1 MIFVIML
8 IGDYM
13 ELLFASNNAN
23 KLEQV
28 KLLLNHE
35 NILLPKDIGILDFNV
50 VEDGNTLKEN
60 AYKKAYALFKLSGK
74 KVFSDDTGL
83 FVKSLDGRPGL
94 YSHRY
99 AGNDASD
106 KDNRDKLLSE
116 LENNADRQAYF
127 LTVVCFI
134 DESGRDYYF
143 EGRLDGRISDKE
155 YGTGGFGYDKIFY
168 VDEYSKTLGQM
179 DIEFKNTISHRAKA
193 VQAFKKFLVDNYENI
208 NY

>member
-1 MIFVIML
+1 
-8 IGDYM
+8 M
-13 ELLFASNNAN
+13 ELLFASNNIN

-28 KLLLNHE
+28 KLLLDHE
-35 NILLPKDIGILDFNV
+35 NVLLPRDIGIEGFDPI
-50 VEDGNTLKEN
+50 EDGTTLREN
-60 AYKKAYALFKLSGK
+60 AYKKAFELYKLSGK

-116 LENNADRQAYF
+116 LEDESDRQAYF

-134 DESGRDYYF
+134 DENGKDYYF
-143 EGRLDGRISDKE
+143 EGRLDGKIADKE
-155 YGTGGFGYDKIFY
+155 YGSGGFGYDRIFY
-168 VDEYSKTLGQM
+168 VDEFSKTLGQM

-193 VQAFKKFLVDNYENI
+193 VEEFKKFLVSNYENI
-208 NY
+208 NN

>member
-1 MIFVIML
+1 
-8 IGDYM
+8 M
-13 ELLFASNNAN
+13 ELLFASNNIN

-28 KLLLNHE
+28 KLLLDHE
-35 NILLPKDIGILDFNV
+35 NVLLPKDIGIEDFDPI
-50 VEDGNTLKEN
+50 EDGNTLREN
-60 AYKKAYALFKLSGK
+60 AYKKAHELYKLSGK

-116 LENNADRQAYF
+116 LENKADRQAYF

-134 DESGRDYYF
+134 DENGKDYYF
-143 EGRLDGRISDKE
+143 EGRLDGRIADKE
-155 YGTGGFGYDKIFY
+155 YGTEGFGYDKIFY
-168 VDEYSKTLGQM
+168 VDEFSKTLGQM
-179 DIEFKNTISHRAKA
+179 DIDFKNEISHRAKA
-193 VQAFKKFLVDNYENI
+193 VEEFKKFLVNTYENL
-208 NY
+208 NN

>member
-13 ELLFASNNAN
+13 ELLFASNNIN

-28 KLLLNHE
+28 KLLLDHE
-35 NILLPKDIGILDFNV
+35 NVLLPKDIGIEGFDPI
-50 VEDGNTLKEN
+50 EDGNTLKEN
-60 AYKKAYALFKLSGK
+60 AYKKALELYKLTGK

-99 AGNDASD
+99 AGNNASD

-116 LENNADRQAYF
+116 LEDEFDRQAYF

-134 DESGRDYYF
+134 DENGKDYYF
-143 EGRLDGRISDKE
+143 EGRLDGRIADKE
-155 YGTGGFGYDKIFY
+155 YGTGGFGYDRIFY
-168 VDEYSKTLGQM
+168 VDEFSKTLGQM

-193 VQAFKKFLVDNYENI
+193 VEEFKKFLVNTYENL
-208 NY
+208 NN

>member
-1 MIFVIML
+1 
-8 IGDYM
+8 M
-13 ELLFASNNAN
+13 ELLFASNNIN

-28 KLLLNHE
+28 KLLLDHE
-35 NILLPKDIGILDFNV
+35 NVLLPKDIGIEGFDPI
-50 VEDGNTLKEN
+50 EDGNTLKEN
-60 AYKKAYALFKLSGK
+60 AYKKALELYKLTGK

-99 AGNDASD
+99 AGNNASD

-116 LENNADRQAYF
+116 LEDEFDRQAYF

-134 DESGRDYYF
+134 DENGKDYYF
-143 EGRLDGRISDKE
+143 EGRLDGRIADKE
-155 YGTGGFGYDKIFY
+155 YGTGGFGYDRIFY
-168 VDEYSKTLGQM
+168 VDEFSKTLGQM

-193 VQAFKKFLVDNYENI
+193 VEEFKKFLVNTYENL
-208 NY
+208 NN

>member
-13 ELLFASNNAN
+13 ELLFASNNIN

-28 KLLLNHE
+28 KLLLDHE
-35 NILLPKDIGILDFNV
+35 NVLLPKDIGIEGFDPI
-50 VEDGNTLKEN
+50 EDGNTLKEN
-60 AYKKAYALFKLSGK
+60 AYKKALELYKLTGK

-99 AGNDASD
+99 AGNNASD

-116 LENNADRQAYF
+116 LEDEFDRQAYF

-134 DESGRDYYF
+134 DENGKDYYF
-143 EGRLDGRISDKE
+143 EGRLDGKIADKE
-155 YGTGGFGYDKIFY
+155 YGSGGFGYDKIFY
-168 VDEYSKTLGQM
+168 VDEFSKTLGQM

-193 VQAFKKFLVDNYENI
+193 VEEFKKFLVNTYENL
-208 NY
+208 NN

>member
-13 ELLFASNNAN
+13 ELLFASNNIN

-28 KLLLNHE
+28 KLLLDHE
-35 NILLPKDIGILDFNV
+35 NVLLPKDIGIEGFDPI
-50 VEDGNTLKEN
+50 EDGNTLKEN
-60 AYKKAYALFKLSGK
+60 AYKKALELYKLTGK

-99 AGNDASD
+99 AGNNASD

-116 LENNADRQAYF
+116 LEDEFDRQAYF

-134 DESGRDYYF
+134 DENGKDYYF
-143 EGRLDGRISDKE
+143 EGRLDGRIADKE

-168 VDEYSKTLGQM
+168 VDEFSKTLGQM

-193 VQAFKKFLVDNYENI
+193 VEEFKKFLVNTYENL
-208 NY
+208 NN

>member
-1 MIFVIML
+1 
-8 IGDYM
+8 M
-13 ELLFASNNAN
+13 ELLFASNNIN

-28 KLLLNHE
+28 KLLLDHE
-35 NILLPKDIGILDFNV
+35 NVLLPKDIGIEGFDPI
-50 VEDGNTLKEN
+50 EDGNTLKEN
-60 AYKKAYALFKLSGK
+60 AYKKALELYKLTGK

-99 AGNDASD
+99 AGNNASD

-116 LENNADRQAYF
+116 LEDEFDRQAYF

-134 DESGRDYYF
+134 DENGKDYYF
-143 EGRLDGRISDKE
+143 EGRLDGRIADKE

-168 VDEYSKTLGQM
+168 VDEFSKTLGQM

-193 VQAFKKFLVDNYENI
+193 VEEFKKFLVNTYENL
-208 NY
+208 NN

>member
-1 MIFVIML
+1 
-8 IGDYM
+8 M
-13 ELLFASNNAN
+13 ELLFASNNIN

-28 KLLLNHE
+28 KLLLDHE
-35 NILLPKDIGILDFNV
+35 NVLLPKDIGIEGFDPI
-50 VEDGNTLKEN
+50 EDGNTLKEN
-60 AYKKAYALFKLSGK
+60 AYKKALELYKLTGK

-99 AGNDASD
+99 AGNNASD

-116 LENNADRQAYF
+116 LEDEFDRQAYF

-134 DESGRDYYF
+134 DENGKDYYF
-143 EGRLDGRISDKE
+143 EGRLDGKIADKE
-155 YGTGGFGYDKIFY
+155 YGSGGFGYDKIFY
-168 VDEYSKTLGQM
+168 VDEFSKTLGQM

-193 VQAFKKFLVDNYENI
+193 VEEFKKFLVNTYENL
-208 NY
+208 NN